1 MVKSSTKC
9 KYCGNT
15 LWDVNG
21 NSASCTNCGT
31 ERLFKRRQ
39 PSEELTPSQQNSIE
53 RIKRFFEER
62 QLQTGDLAQFEIKPV
77 IPGTVSV
84 VVRTQGNHITQSGAS
99 FFVRS
104 RGAIELCQVYD
115 LVPAEHK
122 QSTAK
127 HFCLM
132 LGAKMGKH

>member
-1 MVKSSTKC
+1 
-9 KYCGNT
+9 
-15 LWDVNG
+15 
-21 NSASCTNCGT
+21 
-31 ERLFKRRQ
+31 
-39 PSEELTPSQQNSIE
+39 
-53 RIKRFFEER
+53 
-62 QLQTGDLAQFEIKPV
+62 
-77 IPGTVSV
+77 